1 MLKSK
6 HYNARGL
13 FFSERLTAALR
24 KIPDYFLTIVEAPMG
39 YGKTTAVKEYLN
51 QANVEWLWQTV
62 YDQET
67 MHFWHDFCQL
77 VASIDGECA
86 CKLEELG
93 MPDDAVTRRAAV
105 QLLEGVKL
113 NHAVVLVIDD
123 YHLLQDE
130 NVHEFIVLLARKELP
145 HLHLVLTTRAAALD
159 ALDELKLKGIAQH
172 ITQGALELT
181 PTEII
186 RYYKTCGVSL
196 KKEEADR
203 LYLYTEGWI
212 SALYLCL
219 LEFLQEGRVE
229 KPATMQ
235 DLLARVVYQPLT
247 EELKE
252 FLLCICLFPSLT
264 EAQAQAMWRQDDA
277 AALLRQLLAQNA
289 FTQFNARTRTYQI
302 HTIFVEY
309 LRRLFAAQEETVR
322 REIWRRAGLWY
333 VETEDYRAAMNSF
346 YQAGDFEGLLTA
358 LERDKGNSI
367 NSEYKDTIIR
377 YFEECPQEIRAQ
389 HPVAGVLFCR
399 ELLLFGEMERFC
411 QYAQELT
418 EDLNR
423 IEDATKRNWL
433 QGEMEL
439 VGMFTKYND
448 IAAMAEHIKKAH
460 ALLPGV
466 SRLSDHNTPW
476 TLGSPSILYMFYR
489 EKGRLQQHA
498 QTLLEAMPSYY
509 ALTNGHGA
517 GVEHVMQG
525 ELHYGQG
532 DFESAEISSHK
543 ALELARS
550 GKQIGSIVSVLFLQL
565 RLAFQRGDLQTVQ
578 ALLEEMYTEIQL
590 SKQSLYLHTADLCGA
605 FVAAQLKQPENITPW
620 IRQGEFFSSRL
631 LFPAQG
637 YFNII
642 YGQVLLVAGEE
653 RKLLGISE
661 QLLETAALFPN
672 LLAQIYLYIYIAA
685 ANEKLFRREAA
696 RKALTSALD
705 LAIPDGLLM
714 PFVEN
719 AVYIERLLDEA
730 VRGSYREKGTEF
742 ATLIQ
747 HYQKSLLRMQQEL
760 GSDAG
765 KPELTQREQEIVV
778 LATEGL
784 TNREIG
790 VELGI
795 SENTVK
801 TQLKRIFEKL
811 GIRSRALLI
820 KN

>member
-6 HYNARGL
+6 PYNARSL
-13 FFSERLTAALR
+13 FLSERLTAILK

-51 QANVEWLWQTV
+51 QAKVEWLWQTV
-62 YDQET
+62 YDQEKV
-67 MHFWHDFCQL
+67 HFWHDFCQL
-77 VASIDGECA
+77 VAAMDGECA
-86 CKLEELG
+86 RKLEELG
-93 MPDDAVTRRAAV
+93 LPDDAVTRRAAV
-105 QLLEGVKL
+105 QLLDRVKL
-113 NHAVVLVIDD
+113 KRAVTLVIDD

-130 NVHEFIVLLARKELP
+130 NIHEFIVLLARKELS
-145 HLHLVLTTRAAALD
+145 HLRLVLTTRAAALD

-172 ITQGALELT
+172 ITQGDLELT
-181 PTEII
+181 PEEII
-186 RYYKTCGVSL
+186 RYYKVCGVQL
-196 KKEEADR
+196 KKEEADK

-219 LEFLQEGRVE
+219 LEFLQEGRLE

-235 DLLARVVYQPLT
+235 DLLARLVYQPLA

-252 FLLCICLFPSLT
+252 FLLCICLFPSFT
-264 EAQAQAMWRQDDA
+264 EAQAQAMWQRDDA
-277 AALLRQLLAQNA
+277 AALLRHLLAQNA
-289 FTQFNARTRTYQI
+289 FMQFNARTRTYQI
-302 HTIFVEY
+302 HTLFAEY
-309 LRRLFAAQEETVR
+309 LRGIFAAQEEAIR
-322 REIWRRAGLWY
+322 REMWKRAGCWY
-333 VETEDYRAAMNSF
+333 VQTEDYRAAMNSF
-346 YQAGDFEGLLTA
+346 YQAGDFEGLLVA

-377 YFEECPQEIRAQ
+377 YFEECPPKIRAK

-399 ELLLFGEMERFC
+399 ELLLFGEMEQFY
-411 QYAQELT
+411 QYAQQLT
-418 EDLNR
+418 EDLNC
-423 IEDATKRNWL
+423 IDDAVKRNWL
-433 QGEMEL
+433 LGELEL

-448 IAAMAEHIKKAH
+448 IEAMAEHIQKAH
-460 ALLPGV
+460 ALMPES

-476 TLGSPSILYMFYR
+476 TLGSPSVLYMFYR
-489 EKGRLQQHA
+489 ETGRLQQHA

-565 RLAFQRGDLQTVQ
+565 RLAFQRGDLLTVQ
-578 ALLEEMYTEIQL
+578 ALLEEMYSEIQL

-605 FVAAQLKQPENITPW
+605 FVAAQLKQPESIAPW

-631 LFPAQG
+631 LFPAQS
-637 YFNII
+637 YFHIV
-642 YGQVLLVAGEE
+642 YGQVLLAAGEE
-653 RKLLGISE
+653 RKLLGLSE
-661 QLLETAALFPN
+661 QLLEAAALFPN
-672 LLAQIYLYIYIAA
+672 LLAQIYLHIYIAA

-696 RKALTSALD
+696 RQALASALE

-719 AVYIERLLDEA
+719 AAYLESLLDET
-730 VRGSYREKGTEF
+730 VRGSYRKEGAELAK
-742 ATLIQ
+742 LVQ

-760 GSDAG
+760 GSVAV
-765 KPELTQREQEIVV
+765 KPVLTQREQEIVA

-811 GIRSRALLI
+811 GIRSRALLK

>member
-1 MLKSK
+1 MLKSRQ
-6 HYNARGL
+6 YNARGL

-24 KIPDYFLTIVEAPMG
+24 KIPDYFLTIIEAPMG
-39 YGKTTAVKEYLN
+39 YGKTTAVKEYLSR
-51 QANVEWLWQTV
+51 EGIKWLWQTV

-67 MHFWHDFCQL
+67 AHFWHDFCQL
-77 VASIDGECA
+77 IASLDSECA

-93 MPDDAVTRRAAV
+93 MPDDAMTRRAAV
-105 QLLEGVKL
+105 QLLENITL
-113 NHAVVLVIDD
+113 NQAVVLIIDD
-123 YHLLQDE
+123 YHLLRDE
-130 NVHEFIVLLARKELP
+130 NVHEFIVLLARKELSY
-145 HLHLVLTTRAAALD
+145 LHVVLTTRATALE

-181 PTEII
+181 PAEII
-186 RYYKTCGVSL
+186 RYYKVCGISL

-219 LEFLQEGRVE
+219 LEFLQEGRLE

-264 EAQAQAMWRQDDA
+264 EAQAQAMWRGEDA

-289 FTQFNARTRTYQI
+289 FMQFNVRTRTYQI
-302 HTIFVEY
+302 HAIFAEF
-309 LRRLFAAQEETVR
+309 LRGIFAAQEETAR
-322 REIWRRAGLWY
+322 QDLWRRAGRWY

-346 YQAGDFEGLLTA
+346 YQAGDFQGLLTA
-358 LERDKGNSI
+358 LEYDKGNSI
-367 NSEYKDTIIR
+367 NSEYKDTIIH
-377 YFEECPQEIRAQ
+377 YFAECPQAIRAQ
-389 HPVAGVLFCR
+389 HPIAGVLFCR
-399 ELLLFGEMERFC
+399 ELLLFGEMERFF

-423 IEDATKRNWL
+423 IDDGEKRNWL
-433 QGEMEL
+433 LGELEL
-439 VGMFTKYND
+439 AGMFTKYND

-460 ALLPGV
+460 ELMPGA
-466 SRLSDHNTPW
+466 SHLSDHNTPW
-476 TLGSPSILYMFYR
+476 TLGSPSVLYMFYR
-489 EKGRLQQHA
+489 EQGKLQQHT

-509 ALTNGHGA
+509 TLTNGHGA

-525 ELHYGQG
+525 ELQYGRG
-532 DFESAEISSHK
+532 EFESAEISSYK

-550 GKQIGSIVSVLFLQL
+550 GKQIGSIVSVMFLQL
-565 RLAFQRGDLQTVQ
+565 RLAFQRGDLQVVQ
-578 ALLEEMYTEIQL
+578 ALLEELYTEIQL
-590 SKQSLYLHTADLCGA
+590 SRQSLYLQTADLCGA
-605 FVAAQLKQPENITPW
+605 FVAAQLRQPENIAPW
-620 IRQGEFFSSRL
+620 ICQGDFFASRL

-637 YFNII
+637 YFNMI
-642 YGQVLLVAGEE
+642 YAQVLLAAGEE

-661 QLLETAALFPN
+661 QLLEAAALFPN

-685 ANEKLFRREAA
+685 ANERLFRREAA
-696 RKALTSALD
+696 RQALAAAME
-705 LAIPDGLLM
+705 LAMPDGLLM

-719 AVYIERLLDEA
+719 AVYIESLLDEA
-730 VRGSYREKGTEF
+730 ARGRYRKEGAEIAKL
-742 ATLIQ
+742 AQ
-747 HYQKSLLRMQQEL
+747 SYQKSLLQMQREL
-760 GSDAG
+760 GTSAV
-765 KPELTQREQEIVV
+765 KSELTQREQEIVA

-784 TNREIG
+784 TNKEIG
-790 VELGI
+790 AELGI

-811 GIRSRALLI
+811 GIRSRALLR